1 MSSQTDQQP
10 AAPVWAQPQPGPSAA
25 PASPVNPGPSAS
37 SASPANLGPS
47 AAPARSS
54 SKIKTIVV
62 GVVAALVIGGG
73 GFAVVKA
80 ASGDSS
86 STSQQAGPGGTGGFG
101 GNGPGGPGGFGGGM
115 GGNGLSGALH
125 GDFTASDG
133 NGGYTTKRL
142 QTGTVTEISTTSI
155 TAKSADGHATTF
167 VIGSSTTVD
176 NGNDQVSDI
185 KTGDTVTVVG
195 AVDGSTAT
203 ATTITDTTLNQA
215 SGQNG
220 QPDGNGGQPPAN

>member
-1 MSSQTDQQP
+1 MSSHLDQQP
-10 AAPVWAQPQPGPSAA
+10 AAPVWAQPTPAA
-25 PASPVNPGPSAS
+25 PA
-37 SASPANLGPS
+37 
-47 AAPARSS
+47 APAPQPPATPPKSS
-54 SKIKTIVV
+54 RMKTVIV

-73 GFAVVKA
+73 GFAVIKA

-86 STSQQAGPGGTGGFG
+86 STSQQAGPGG
-101 GNGPGGPGGFGGGM
+101 NGQGGPGGFGGGFM
-115 GGNGLSGALH
+115 DRGANGLSGALY

-142 QTGTVTEISTTSI
+142 QSGTVTEVSTTSI

-176 NGNDQVSDI
+176 NGNDQISDV

-195 AVDGSTAT
+195 TVDGSTVT
-203 ATTITDTTLNQA
+203 ATSITDTTLSQANGGNQQQ
-215 SGQNG
+215 GG
-220 QPDGNGGQPPAN
+220 GNGNGMPGGGGAPQGNGTSN